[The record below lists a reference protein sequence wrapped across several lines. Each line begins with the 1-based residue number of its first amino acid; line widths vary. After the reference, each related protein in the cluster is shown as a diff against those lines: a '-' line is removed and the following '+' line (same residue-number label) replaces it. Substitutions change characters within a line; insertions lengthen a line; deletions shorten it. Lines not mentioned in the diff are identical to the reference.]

1 MSPLRGGEAA
11 KFGDRYEGRW
21 TVRQLLYILQ
31 GQADA
36 VTVEAVGEIG
46 EGVEFTLQRGGL
58 TEVHQVKRQIGTANE
73 WKPSDLNS
81 CGVLDA
87 ARRHVAAGRRF
98 HFVSMVPRGCWMS
111 LPDRRCVRVICSRSS
126 ITG

>member
-36 VTVEAVGEIG
+36 VIVEAVGEIG

-58 TEVHQVKRQIGTANE
+58 TEGKHSPPLLPATDR
-73 WKPSDLNS
+73 
-81 CGVLDA
+81 
-87 ARRHVAAGRRF
+87 VAMGDF
-98 HFVSMVPRGCWMS
+98 
-111 LPDRRCVRVICSRSS
+111 
-126 ITG
+126 